1 MKEIK
6 VKSKSRI
13 VDPIFKIY
21 QVYFIYLTI
30 ISIFHKDW
38 MIVVLSIIVI
48 FITGIF
54 GASLPHNKNKTSKE
68 LSKGNDNKYDEIT
81 EDDKHPGLPL
91 NVSNVLGRFTL
102 FSIIVFLIIFIH
114 AGKQWYLALLFA
126 MIITVLFIILG
137 YQLGRILSRIKK

>member
-1 MKEIK
+1 MTEIK

-21 QVYFIYLTI
+21 QLVFIYQLI
-30 ISIFHKDW
+30 MGIVHQDW

-48 FITGIF
+48 FITGMF

-68 LSKGNDNKYDEIT
+68 ISKGDDNKYDEIT
-81 EDDKHPGLPL
+81 EDDKRPGLPH
-91 NVSNVLGRFTL
+91 NVSMVLGRFML
-102 FSIIVFLIIFIH
+102 FSIIVFLIVFIH

-126 MIITVLFIILG
+126 MIITVLVILLG
-137 YQLGRILSRIKK
+137 YQLGRILSRLKK